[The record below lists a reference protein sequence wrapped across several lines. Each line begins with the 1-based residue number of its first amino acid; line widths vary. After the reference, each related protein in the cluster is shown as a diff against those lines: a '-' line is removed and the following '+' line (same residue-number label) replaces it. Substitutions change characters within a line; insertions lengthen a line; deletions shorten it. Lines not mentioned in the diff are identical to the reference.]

1 MSQSSD
7 KPAPQP
13 DRLPPPLAHLNGDP
27 LAPPAWFAEAQGDPV
42 EFGRAPFEDGEIV
55 WKAWGTRGD
64 PGLVLIHGGTA
75 HKGWWDALG
84 PFLARQ
90 RRRVVAP
97 DLPGMGESSWREAY
111 TLQNHAEAVWT
122 AAEDAGATAADAPVF
137 AGHSFGGFVTLKAAT
152 EFGDRLKAAIILD
165 SPIRKPEKQR
175 EGAPPKRG
183 GKIYPDLSQAL
194 ARFRLLPEQPCDNVW
209 LVDHIARGSLKAE
222 DGGWTWWFDPGIWA
236 KLTYERRDPE
246 AAAAGLKCPL
256 AFVRGAQS
264 SLMQAETWDYMK
276 SVFKTSPFVT
286 VSNARHHLVL
296 DEPLATVAAI
306 DALME
311 GWVR

>member
-1 MSQSSD
+1 MT
-7 KPAPQP
+7 KPARPAPQP
-13 DRLPPPLAHLNGDP
+13 DRLPPPLAGLGGEP
-27 LAPPAWFAEAQGDPV
+27 LAPPAWFADAQNDAV
-42 EFGRAPFEDGEIV
+42 EFGRTPFEGGEIV
-55 WKAWGTRGD
+55 WKAWGERGA

-75 HKGWWDALG
+75 HKGWWDGLG

-90 RRRVVAP
+90 GRRVVAP
-97 DLPGMGESSWREAY
+97 DLPGMGESSWRDTY
-111 TLQNHAEAVWT
+111 TLESHGEAAMA
-122 AAEDAGATAADAPVF
+122 AAEHAGACEAGAPIL

-152 EFGDRLKAAIILD
+152 SFGDRLKAAIILD

-183 GKIYPDLSQAL
+183 GKIYDDLAAAL
-194 ARFRLLPEQPCDNVW
+194 SRFRLLPEQPCDNVW

-222 DGGWTWWFDPGIWA
+222 QGGWTWWFDPGIWA

-246 AAAAGLKCPL
+246 KAFAELKCPL
-256 AFVRGAQS
+256 AFVRGEHS

-276 SVFKTSPFVT
+276 SVFVDSPFVT

-306 DALME
+306 DALIE
-311 GWVR
+311 AWAR

>member
-1 MSQSSD
+1 MSQSSN
-7 KPAPQP
+7 KPAPKP
-13 DRLPPPLAHLNGDP
+13 DRPPPPLADIAGP
-27 LAPPAWFAEAQGDPV
+27 LEAPAWFVSAQTDPV

-55 WKAWGTRGD
+55 WKAWGERGR

-90 RRRVVAP
+90 GRRVVAP
-97 DLPGMGESSWREAY
+97 DLPGMGESSWRDEY
-111 TLQNHAEAVWT
+111 TLRNHAEAMW
-122 AAEDAGATAADAPVF
+122 AAAGDAGADEAGAPVF

-152 EFGDRLKAAIILD
+152 TIGDRLKAAIILD

-175 EGAPPKRG
+175 EGAPPRRG
-183 GKIYPDLSQAL
+183 GRIYPDLASAL
-194 ARFRLLPEQPCDNVW
+194 TRFRLLPEQPCDNVW

-236 KLTYERRDPE
+236 KLTYERRDPDE
-246 AAAAGLKCPL
+246 AARQLKCPL
-256 AFVRGAQS
+256 AFVRGEHS
-264 SLMQAETWDYMK
+264 SLMGPETWDYMK
-276 SVFKTSPFVT
+276 SVFTASPFVT

-311 GWVR
+311 GWAR